1 MKCEDCGDVAAHR
14 RIRCKHC
21 GLLLCRW
28 CFGHTHGIV
37 LPAVDTRALHEGK
50 KQ

>member
-1 MKCEDCGDVAAHR
+1 MKCEDCGDVATHR

-28 CFGHTHGIV
+28 CFGYTDGIV
-37 LPAVDTRALHEGK
+37 PAAVDTRALHEGK